1 MDNKKPQPN
10 QIQVDLP
17 EDVATGTYSNLA
29 IITHSDSEFLVDFL
43 SALPGMPKARV
54 RSRIIMTPVN
64 AKRLLR
70 ALRDNIAKFE
80 QVHGEIRETGPEGG
94 GFPMNLG
101 PTGMA

>member
-1 MDNKKPQPN
+1 MDNNKSQPH

-17 EDVATGTYSNLA
+17 EDIATGTYSNLA
-29 IITHSDSEFLVDFL
+29 IITHSDAEFLIDFL
-43 SALPGMPKARV
+43 STMPGMPKARV

-80 QVHGEIRETGPEGG
+80 QVHGEIKEGG
-94 GFPMNLG
+94 PDNAFPINLG
-101 PTGMA
+101 PSGLA